1 MRAPSWRAWLLLAV
15 VLGLLTACAS
25 PVGVDPGSP
34 EPVTSPSP
42 AAGPSAQCADIDLR
56 RPSGERI
63 RLAGTWTA
71 RSGTKLYYVSQLGS
85 CVWLAGGFETSAT
98 PERMSYDGLG
108 EYTIV
113 FSGNLASDYK
123 VSGWWSA
130 VRDCG
135 CPDLPVGAGSITMEI
150 DVSGDALVLE
160 QIAATGTHGG
170 ALDQLTQISDS
181 PIPPP

>member
-1 MRAPSWRAWLLLAV
+1 MRARSWRAWLLLAV
-15 VLGLLTACAS
+15 VLALLTACAS
-25 PVGVDPGSP
+25 PAGVDPGSP

-42 AAGPSAQCADIDLR
+42 AAGPAAQCADIDLR
-56 RPSGERI
+56 GTSGERV
-63 RLAGTWTA
+63 RLTGTWTA
-71 RSGTKLYYVSQLGS
+71 YSGTRLYYVSQLGS

-113 FSGNLASDYK
+113 FSGTLAPDFT

-135 CPDLPVGAGSITMEI
+135 CPNLPTGAGSITMQI
-150 DVSGDALVLE
+150 DIDADPLVLE
-160 QIAATGTHGG
+160 QIAATGTHQG
-170 ALDQLTQISDS
+170 ALDQLTKISDS
-181 PIPPP
+181 AIPPP